1 VLLISHNMFAT
12 WFVVSEV
19 EFCFAHCRP
28 IMEPSRDQDLE
39 QTTIAL
45 WQTPIL
51 LFLRILKLES
61 LSIPPFLLATL
72 FFFAP
77 TRCIFL

>member
-1 VLLISHNMFAT
+1 
-12 WFVVSEV
+12 
-19 EFCFAHCRP
+19 
-28 IMEPSRDQDLE
+28 MEPSRDQDLE

-72 FFFAP
+72 FFFCTHEMYLLVIPDLALRSTCLYGCLEGYFDP
-77 TRCIFL
+77 Y